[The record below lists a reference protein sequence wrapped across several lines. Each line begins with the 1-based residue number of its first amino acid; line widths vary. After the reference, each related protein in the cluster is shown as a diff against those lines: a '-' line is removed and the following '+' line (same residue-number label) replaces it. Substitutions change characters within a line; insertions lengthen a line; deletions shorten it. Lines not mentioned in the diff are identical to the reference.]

1 MRPIKKIAM
10 IGATGMLGIP
20 VAIALME
27 AGFEV
32 TALVRSPE
40 PARRAL
46 PAAIS
51 VVQADVRDEESL
63 RAGLAGQDAL
73 YLNLSVTPGARRGDF
88 HTEAQGLQHII
99 GAARDAKVARL
110 AYVSAL
116 IHDTDRSRWWVIDLW
131 RLALARIRASGIP
144 HTIFFPTNFM
154 ETLAQRHT
162 AGRYFLMIGRA
173 QYRNY
178 WIAGRDFG
186 EQVARSFA
194 SGGSGS
200 RAYVI
205 QGPEP
210 LTYDEA
216 AVRYAQALPETPRI
230 IRVPLWMA
238 RVGGLFSR
246 SLDFNAR
253 IMHAVLSYPERFKA
267 ADTWAELGKPTT
279 TIEQFA
285 ARAPRANA

>member
-32 TALVRSPE
+32 TALVRNPE
-40 PARRAL
+40 LARRAL

-51 VVQADVRDEESL
+51 IVQADVRDEESL
-63 RAGLAGQDAL
+63 RSGLAGQDAV
-73 YLNLSVTPGARRGDF
+73 YLNLAVVPGARRGDF

-99 GAARDAKVARL
+99 GAARDAKLARL

-116 IHDTDRSRWWVIDLW
+116 IQDTDRSRWWVIDVW
-131 RLALARIRASGIP
+131 RQALARIKRSGIP
-144 HTIFFPTNFM
+144 YTIFYPSNFM

-162 AGRYFLMIGRA
+162 AGRFFVMLGRA

-194 SGGSGS
+194 LPGSAN
-200 RAYVI
+200 REYVI

-216 AVRYAQALPETPRI
+216 AVRYAKSLPEPHRV
-230 IRVPLWMA
+230 IRVPFWLA
-238 RVGGLFSR
+238 RLGGLFSGE
-246 SLDFNAR
+246 LDFSTS
-253 IMHAVLSYPERFKA
+253 IMQAVLGYPEKFKA
-267 ADTWAELGKPTT
+267 ATTWAELGKPTT
-279 TIEQFA
+279 TLEEFTRCGQSD
-285 ARAPRANA
+285 RA

>member
-40 PARRAL
+40 QARRAL

-51 VVQADVRDEESL
+51 LVRADVRDEESL
-63 RAGLAGQDAL
+63 RAGLSGQDAL

-88 HTEAQGLQHII
+88 HTEGQGLQHII
-99 GAARDAKVARL
+99 GAARDANVGRL

-116 IHDTDRSRWWVIDLW
+116 VHNTDRSRWWVIDLW
-131 RLALARIRASGIP
+131 RQALARIKASGIP
-144 HTIFFPTNFM
+144 HTIFYPTNFM
-154 ETLAQRHT
+154 ETLAQRHV
-162 AGRYFLMIGRA
+162 AGRYFLMLGRA
-173 QYRNY
+173 QHRNH

-186 EQVARSFA
+186 AQVAKAFA
-194 SGGSGS
+194 SGAEGN

-205 QGPEP
+205 QGPEA

-216 AVRYAQALPETPRI
+216 AARYSQASPDKLRI

-238 RVGGLFSR
+238 RIGGLFSR

-253 IMHAVLSYPERFKA
+253 IMHAVLSYPEEFKA
-267 ADTWAELGKPTT
+267 APTWAELGKPTT

-285 ARAPRANA
+285 AGTPLGSA

>member
-1 MRPIKKIAM
+1 MRRIKRVAM

-20 VAIALME
+20 VAIALLE

-40 PARRAL
+40 QARRVL
-46 PAAIS
+46 PAAITL
-51 VVQADVRDEESL
+51 VQADVRDEESL
-63 RAGLAGQDAL
+63 RSGLARQDAL
-73 YLNLSVTPGARRGDF
+73 YLNLAVVPGARRGDF

-116 IHDTDRSRWWVIDLW
+116 IHDTDRSRWWVIDVW
-131 RLALARIRASGIP
+131 RQALARIKRSGIP
-144 HTIFFPTNFM
+144 YTIFYPSNFM

-162 AGRYFLMIGRA
+162 AGRYFLMLGRA

-186 EQVARSFA
+186 EQIARAFA
-194 SGGSGS
+194 LPGSAD
-200 RAYVI
+200 REYII

-216 AVRYAQALPETPRI
+216 AARYVQARPDQRRI
-230 IRVPLWMA
+230 IRVPLWLA
-238 RVGGLFSR
+238 RLGGLFSGE
-246 SLDFNAR
+246 LDFSAR
-253 IMHAVLSYPERFKA
+253 IMQAVLDYPEEFRA
-267 ADTWAELGKPTT
+267 AQTWAELGKPTT
-279 TIEQFA
+279 TLEEFA
-285 ARAPRANA
+285 KCEPSDRA